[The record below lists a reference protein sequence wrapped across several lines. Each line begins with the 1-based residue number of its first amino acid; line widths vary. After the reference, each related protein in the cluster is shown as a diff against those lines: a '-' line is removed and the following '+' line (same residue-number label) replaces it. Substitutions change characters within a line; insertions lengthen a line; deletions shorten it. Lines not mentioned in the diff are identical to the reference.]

1 MWPQPKGHRFY
12 WEHGHLK
19 AVHFV
24 FHLCFFCYTLTWQ
37 HSDFH
42 KLSCCLSHRRTLARQ
57 WPAASQRPLPAAR
70 RGQASWRCPA
80 GGFWCWKRWTR
91 SMCPTWAENTDT
103 ITACWLLRAK
113 RGLAWSSPYERC
125 CPQHWTSCCFPVC
138 PSGWSRAGRKVWAG
152 CRTVWRT
159 SSTPR
164 CMLWA
169 TPCRP
174 GDSTRAEMETNTG
187 KHIWRLKKMSKFP
200 IYPPP
205 HIRWCFVW
213 IFMLISKLPCVNYFY
228 FQHETN
234 YASVLLLVLVW

>member
-1 MWPQPKGHRFY
+1 MTQNY
-12 WEHGHLK
+12 WEHGHLN
-19 AVHFV
+19 AVQFI
-24 FHLCFFCYTLTWQ
+24 FHLCLFCYTLTWQ

-57 WPAASQRPLPAAR
+57 WPAASQRPLPTAR
-70 RGQASWRCPA
+70 RGQVSWHCPA
-80 GGFWCWKRWTR
+80 GGFWCWKIWTR
-91 SMCPTWAENTDT
+91 SMCPTWAENEDT
-103 ITACWLLRAK
+103 IKAWWLLRAK

-174 GDSTRAEMETNTG
+174 DDSTRAETETNTG
-187 KHIWRLKKMSKFP
+187 KHIWRLKMSKLS
-200 IYPPP
+200 IEPP
-205 HIRWCFVW
+205 HQMVMLCVDLNGLCLCWSQKCRVLI
-213 IFMLISKLPCVNYFY
+213 IFTLDMKLIMQVSYCLCLFDKI
-228 FQHETN
+228 
-234 YASVLLLVLVW
+234 